1 MADEEL
7 KYPMEWTFRIVAEK
21 DFVDDVRRDIGV
33 IAGKY
38 GVPCMLSDGLV
49 SKGGSYVTVKFTVTV
64 QNREMFAGIGDE
76 LGQIKK
82 VKFVL

>member
-7 KYPMEWTFRIVAEK
+7 KYPLEWVFRIVAEK
-21 DFVDDVRRDIGV
+21 DFVGEVREDVAR

-38 GVPCMLSDGLV
+38 AVPCDLSDGLV
-49 SKGGSYVTVKFTVTV
+49 SKGGSYVTVKFKVVV
-64 QNREMFAGIGDE
+64 QNREMFAAIGDE
-76 LGQIKK
+76 LGTVKH

>member
-7 KYPMEWTFRIVAEK
+7 KYPLEWTFRIVAVKEM
-21 DFVDDVRRDIGV
+21 VDDVRRDIAA

-38 GVPCMLSDGLV
+38 DVPCELSDGLV
-49 SKGGSYVTVKFTVTV
+49 SSGGSYVTVKFTVTV
-64 QNREMFAGIGDE
+64 RDRDMFAGLGDE
-76 LGQIKK
+76 LGAIKG